1 MSIKTT
7 NIEERKLQYLLSKS
21 SVTTEAIDS
30 RFDKIDSIMNNIKVG
45 DKVYDGNTW
54 GDIFE
59 QNIISILDKDNSIV
73 ELFEKSIN
81 KTTTGCI
88 LNYYLTL
95 EDAQKHTY

>member
-1 MSIKTT
+1 MSESI
-7 NIEERKLQYLLSKS
+7 NIEKRKLEYLLSK
-21 SVTTEAIDS
+21 TTLDMGNVDI
-30 RFDKIDSIMNNIKVG
+30 RFDNIDKTMNDIKVG
-45 DKVYDGNTW
+45 DKVYDSNTW

-59 QNIISILDKDNSIV
+59 QNIISIIDKDNV

-81 KTTTGCI
+81 KTTNGCI